1 MAAPDCCL
9 PRSSTTWF
17 SRSVATIADGVL
29 ALRRRRS
36 SGGQVAHSGGGVKT
50 GGHRV
55 IVVSIEVVEVA
66 EDKVVQRVA
75 ARDEA
80 SGEHARQ
87 GWVTSGF
94 RSDWKCGPFGSMSD
108 SLPRS
113 PRSKHGGANV
123 RFPPPLVF
131 VGFILAGVAVQ
142 RFALPLA
149 SNAGSMVRAGVGAPL
164 IGGGLALILWAAG
177 GFRRSGRSPEPWLP
191 SSTLILEGPYRFSRN
206 PMYVGMTAIQVG
218 VGAALDNGWVVLLA
232 ASGLA
237 VVQVMAVRPE
247 ERYLEETFGADYVAL
262 KKRVRRYL

>member
-1 MAAPDCCL
+1 MRWRIPGAGSK
-9 PRSSTTWF
+9 RE
-17 SRSVATIADGVL
+17 VM
-29 ALRRRRS
+29 
-36 SGGQVAHSGGGVKT
+36 
-50 GGHRV
+50 
-55 IVVSIEVVEVA
+55 VVSIEVVEGGEVA
-66 EDKVVQRVA
+66 EYKVVQRVA

-87 GWVTSGF
+87 GWVTVVASARPG
-94 RSDWKCGPFGSMSD
+94 SVVHFGSMSEN
-108 SLPRS
+108 PPGP